1 MLEELNWELLKK
13 EAENEKILEEIKKI
27 EEKSKCEYFDEEW
40 DLLVWFENNI
50 EASEEELEDEDDE
63 EESSEYI
70 LVSIQKNAEKLLWKD
85 RFAHLEDDF
94 SDIEWIEEIFMED
107 DDKFLI
113 DRETCSISERVI
125 KIEILNIYLKLLVES
140 IKEEK

>member
-1 MLEELNWELLKK
+1 MLEELNGELIKK
-13 EAENEKILEEIKKI
+13 DAENEKMLEEIKEL
-27 EEKSKCEYFDEEW
+27 EEKNKCEYFDEEW
-40 DLLVWFENNI
+40 DLLVWIENNI
-50 EASEEELEDEDDE
+50 EASEEELEEEDDD

-70 LVSIQKNAEKLLWKD
+70 LVTIQKNAEELLWKD

-94 SDIEWIEEIFMED
+94 SEIEWIEEIFMED

-113 DRETCSISERVI
+113 DRNTCSISERVI
-125 KIEILNIYLKLLVES
+125 KIEILNIYLKLLLES